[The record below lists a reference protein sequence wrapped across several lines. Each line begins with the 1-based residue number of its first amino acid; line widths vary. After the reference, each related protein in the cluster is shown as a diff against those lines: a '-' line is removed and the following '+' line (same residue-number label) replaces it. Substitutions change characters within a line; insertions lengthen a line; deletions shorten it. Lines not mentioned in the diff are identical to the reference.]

1 MTRHHRFRSVMGM
14 YTALDQSPQTVV
26 NEDTPAGTDTA
37 IEVTGLTMRYGPRQV
52 VNGID
57 FTVNHGE
64 VFAFLGPNGA
74 GKTTTVEILEG
85 FRSRTAGTVRVL
97 GIDPESAPSAWR
109 DRVGVVLQ
117 SSVPEPD
124 LTVEETVELYAG
136 FYRRPRPVD
145 EVLALTGLEA
155 QAGMRNRRLS
165 GGQQRRLDVALAL
178 VGDPDVLFLD
188 EPTTGFDPAARRAAW
203 ETIAGL
209 KRLGKTIFLTTHY
222 LEEAEYLADRIA
234 VITAGRIVATGTP
247 ADLGG
252 RDQQPSTVRLALH
265 PSIPFNEW
273 PAEFAAGAGVAAR
286 LRPRPRP
293 RLLADG
299 RFEFDSSDPA
309 ADLYEL
315 TRWATTNGV
324 RIDGLEVT
332 RPTLED
338 VYLALTDEREAQQ

>member
-1 MTRHHRFRSVMGM
+1 MGM
-14 YTALDQSPQTVV
+14 HTALAQPSSTEV
-26 NEDTPAGTDTA
+26 NPKTLPATDAA
-37 IEVTGLTMRYGPRQV
+37 IEVTGLTMRYGSRQV

-57 FTVNHGE
+57 FSVHHGE

-97 GIDPESAPSAWR
+97 GIDPESAPAAWR
-109 DRVGVVLQ
+109 DRVGIVLQ

-124 LTVEETVELYAG
+124 LTVAETVELYAG
-136 FYRRPRPVD
+136 FYRRPRPTD
-145 EVLALTGLEA
+145 EVLSLTGLDA
-155 QAGMRNRRLS
+155 QSNMRNRRLS

-252 RDQQPSTVRLALH
+252 RDQQPSTVRLSLN
-265 PSIPFNEW
+265 PSLPLDVW
-273 PAEFAAGAGVAAR
+273 PAELLRHAANADC
-286 LRPRPRP
+286 P

-309 ADLYEL
+309 ADLFEL
-315 TRWATTNGV
+315 TRWAATNHTH
-324 RIDGLEVT
+324 IEGLEVA

-338 VYLALTDEREAQQ
+338 VYLVLTNEREAQQ

>member
-1 MTRHHRFRSVMGM
+1 MTRHHGFRTVMGM
-14 YTALDQSPQTVV
+14 HTALAQPNSTEV
-26 NEDTPAGTDTA
+26 NPKALPATDAA
-37 IEVTGLTMRYGPRQV
+37 IEVTGLTMRYGSRQV

-74 GKTTTVEILEG
+74 GKTTTVEVLEG

-124 LTVEETVELYAG
+124 LTVRETVELYAG

-178 VGDPDVLFLD
+178 VGDPDLLFLD

-203 ETIAGL
+203 QTVAEL
-209 KRLGKTIFLTTHY
+209 KQLGKTLFLTTHY
-222 LEEAEYLADRIA
+222 LEEADYLAGRIA

-273 PAEFAAGAGVAAR
+273 PA
-286 LRPRPRP
+286 
-293 RLLADG
+293 
-299 RFEFDSSDPA
+299 
-309 ADLYEL
+309 
-315 TRWATTNGV
+315 
-324 RIDGLEVT
+324 
-332 RPTLED
+332 
-338 VYLALTDEREAQQ
+338 

>member
-1 MTRHHRFRSVMGM
+1 MH
-14 YTALDQSPQTVV
+14 TALAQPSSTESNIVAPV
-26 NEDTPAGTDTA
+26 GTDVA
-37 IEVTGLTMRYGPRQV
+37 IEVTGLTMRYGSKQV

-57 FTVNHGE
+57 FTVNYGE

-85 FRSRTAGTVRVL
+85 FRARTGGTVRVL

-117 SSVPEPD
+117 VSVPEPD
-124 LTVEETVELYAG
+124 LTVSETVELYAG

-145 EVLALTGLEA
+145 EVLALTGLHA
-155 QAGMRNRRLS
+155 QADMRNRRLS

-252 RDQQPSTVRLALH
+252 RDQQPSTVRLSLN
-265 PSIPFNEW
+265 PPVLLNDW
-273 PAEFAAGAGVAAR
+273 PAEFAASAAV
-286 LRPRPRP
+286 P
-293 RLLADG
+293 RLLVDG

-309 ADLYEL
+309 ADLYAL
-315 TRWATTNGV
+315 TRWATTNGT
-324 RIDGLEVT
+324 RIEGLEVA

-338 VYLALTDEREAQQ
+338 VYLALTDEREAQS